1 MTIPTSTDLTTRFP
15 AFADVDPTVLDHTL
29 AEAAIR
35 VDPSWTPGDYPLGVL
50 LYAAHVL
57 TLDGFGTGA
66 EAALAA
72 AGALGFQIMRS
83 GSLHLEREVVAHR
96 HGRRTAART
105 NQLRP
110 ALSCAASRQPASRP
124 RPVSKKS

>member
-1 MTIPTSTDLTTRFP
+1 MPFRRRPISPP
-15 AFADVDPTVLDHTL
+15 AFRPLRPSIRPSWTDAL
-29 AEAAIR
+29 AEAATR
-35 VDPSWTPGDYPLGVL
+35 VDTSWTPGDYPLGVM

-83 GSLHLEREVVAHR
+83 GSLHLERERRHR
-96 HGRRTAART
+96 HGAAPLLEQTTYGRRFLAL
-105 NQLRP
+105 LRVN
-110 ALSCAASRQPASRP
+110 QPAVLVP
-124 RPVSKKS
+124 